1 MLNLINASGLIYAA
15 ALYVVILTAQAIAR
29 NDRLQYAVIRCKA
42 RVSRHSA
49 NR

>member
-15 ALYVVILTAQAIAR
+15 ALYAVILTVQTIAR
-29 NDRLQYAVIRCKA
+29 NNRLQYAVVQCKT
-42 RVSRHSA
+42 RIPQRPF